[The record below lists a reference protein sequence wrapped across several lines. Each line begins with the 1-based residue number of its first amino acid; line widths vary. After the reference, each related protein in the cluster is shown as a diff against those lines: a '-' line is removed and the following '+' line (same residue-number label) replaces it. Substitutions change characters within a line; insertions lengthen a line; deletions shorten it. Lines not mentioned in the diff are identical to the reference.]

1 MNSISEKLNKIIQF
15 ATASKII
22 KYSEINLTKE
32 VKDWTMKTIRFWWK
46 KLKKTQIN
54 GELFYVHA
62 SEKLFTMSILPKG
75 IYKFDAIPIKIQMAF
90 FTEIEKTTLKFL
102 WIHSSVQFS
111 CSVVSNSL
119 WPHWLQH
126 ARPPY
131 PSPTPGVYS
140 NSCLFSRWCHPTISS
155 SVIPFSSRLQ
165 SFPASGAFQMS
176 QFFISVAKVL
186 EFQLQYQ
193 SFQWTPRTDF
203 L

>member
-1 MNSISEKLNKIIQF
+1 
-15 ATASKII
+15 
-22 KYSEINLTKE
+22 
-32 VKDWTMKTIRFWWK
+32 MKTIRFWWK

-62 SEKLFTMSILPKG
+62 SEKLFKMSIPPKG

-102 WIHSSVQFS
+102 WIHNSVQFS

-119 WPHWLQH
+119 RPHGLQH

-140 NSCLFSRWCHPTISS
+140 NSCLFSRWCPPTISS

-176 QFFISVAKVL
+176 QFFVSGGQSIGLSASVSVL
-186 EFQLQYQ
+186 PMNIQDWFPLE
-193 SFQWTPRTDF
+193 
-203 L
+203 